1 MKLDLLPDFAKPYKT
16 KGFDVRLVRGS
27 YQLFKVSS
35 KRVEGK
41 KYPVLEQTY
50 IGTIDPDK
58 GLLPKKVSSLTPT
71 LVEYGLSH
79 FIRCNF
85 KRKIQRSMFNHS
97 CPEQSFIL
105 GVILFMY
112 GHIQDRFIR
121 LSYLSKDFTKTP
133 DVTGPAAINR
143 IKKIAVLIKSCL
155 EDAIPNEADRDY
167 ILVLLRDL
175 KVDINTPKPCVIYPK
190 ELSDLLV
197 KYNLE

>member
-1 MKLDLLPDFAKPYKT
+1 MKLDLLPDFAKPFKT

-41 KYPVLEQTY
+41 KYPVLEQSY

-79 FIRCNF
+79 FILCNF

-133 DVTGPAAINR
+133 DVTGLAALKR
-143 IKKIAVLIKSCL
+143 IKKH
-155 EDAIPNEADRDY
+155 
-167 ILVLLRDL
+167 
-175 KVDINTPKPCVIYPK
+175 T
-190 ELSDLLV
+190 
-197 KYNLE
+197 

>member
-1 MKLDLLPDFAKPYKT
+1 MKLDLLPDFAKPFKT

-41 KYPVLEQTY
+41 KYPVLEQSY

-79 FIRCNF
+79 FILCNF

-133 DVTGPAAINR
+133 DVTGLAALKR
-143 IKKIAVLIKSCL
+143 IKKIALLIKSCF
-155 EDAIPNEADRDY
+155 EEAIPDNADRDY

-175 KVDINTPKPCVIYPK
+175 KVDINTPKPCVSYSK
-190 ELSDLLV
+190 ELSELLV
-197 KYNLE
+197 KYKLK